1 MNLVTRAIN
10 ILLQPRS
17 EWPAIAEERTD
28 PAALYLRYVAILAAL
43 PALAGFVSTALVG
56 TLASGRLS
64 AGVAV
69 WAAVASYVL
78 SLVMVAVMGV
88 IADALAPR
96 VGGRRALD
104 QALKLVAYSL
114 TASWVAGLLTF
125 LPVVAWLIT
134 LLAGL
139 YTLYLV
145 GLGAP
150 LLMKVPEREAIGYA
164 VALFAIAIVIAFLLG
179 TLIVATFGMGAI
191 GMMGAVGRF

>member
-96 VGGRRALD
+96 FGGRRALD

>member
-10 ILLQPRS
+10 ILLQPRN

-96 VGGRRALD
+96 FGGRRALD